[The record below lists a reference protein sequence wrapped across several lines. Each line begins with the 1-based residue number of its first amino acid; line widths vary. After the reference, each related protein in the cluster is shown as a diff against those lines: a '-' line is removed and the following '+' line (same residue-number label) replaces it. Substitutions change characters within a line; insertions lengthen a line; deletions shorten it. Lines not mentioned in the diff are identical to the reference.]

1 MNILIPIYLKKSG
14 FLGTLTSDKV
24 DKFDYWGL
32 FRVAVKQFN
41 IAPSEAWGLDIV
53 DVIYLLEQ
61 ENNTHIDTSIMLN
74 FQRKLNGA
82 CSQWLQN
89 H

>member
-1 MNILIPIYLKKSG
+1 
-14 FLGTLTSDKV
+14 
-24 DKFDYWGL
+24 L
-32 FRVAVKQFN
+32 FRVAVKHFN
-41 IAPSEAWGLDIV
+41 IAPSEAWGLDVV

-61 ENNTHIDTSIMLN
+61 ENSAEIDTSVMLN

-82 CSQWLQN
+82 SPQWLQN